1 MFVNNR
7 NHNIHKSLDHHK
19 YLGKR
24 EYSCLAKV
32 EMHMSMV
39 VVVVGQV
46 VEAMEPM
53 GLQSL
58 MKQIEQILHHNQ
70 LQLLR

>member
-19 YLGKR
+19 YLGKH

-32 EMHMSMV
+32 EVHMNKVEV
-39 VVVVGQV
+39 VVDQV
-46 VEAMEPM
+46 VEVMEQM
-53 GLQSL
+53 VLQSL
-58 MKQIEQILHHNQ
+58 MQQMKQILHHNQ
-70 LQLLR
+70 LQLLW

>member
-24 EYSCLAKV
+24 EYSYLAKV
-32 EMHMSMV
+32 EVHMNKVEV
-39 VVVVGQV
+39 VVDQV
-46 VEAMEPM
+46 DQDQMEIKLVEQEIH
-53 GLQSL
+53 LQ
-58 MKQIEQILHHNQ
+58 
-70 LQLLR
+70 